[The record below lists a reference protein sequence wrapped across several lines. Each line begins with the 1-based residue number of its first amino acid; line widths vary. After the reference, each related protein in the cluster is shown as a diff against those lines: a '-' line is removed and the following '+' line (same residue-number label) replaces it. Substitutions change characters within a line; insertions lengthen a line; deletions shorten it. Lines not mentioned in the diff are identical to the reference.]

1 MTPSQLGGGG
11 SRWSLSRTFNVGV
24 SVVGVVLFLFLAGE
38 IWENVDA
45 NEILVVQAPKS
56 GTLTWYTT
64 PGIKWQ
70 GFGKLTSYPK
80 RSIYEFACQ
89 EWQETEQTTVDEQ
102 TKKEVTVKV
111 RECVPDK
118 DTRIKIRFNDGGHAF
133 MSGSIQYEMPADAT
147 NLTALHVRFGSP
159 EAIQK
164 QLVETVVNKSI
175 YMVGPLMSSKESYA
189 EKRNALI
196 SLVEDQ
202 VLNGVVQT
210 NQRDD
215 KTKDPITGTEKT
227 VTVVDI
233 VKGADG
239 NPLRQEPG
247 QLSAFGIKPFNFSIK
262 DMPYDDIVEKQIQ
275 QQQQLTMQVQ
285 TSLAEARQAEQ
296 RAVTAAKNGEA
307 DAAKAKWDQEVIKA
321 KEVTAAEQRLRVAEL
336 DAKAAEQGK
345 RKAILE
351 GEGEATKKQLVMNA
365 DGALAQKLD
374 AWVKSQQFYADA
386 IKGYQGNWVPQVV
399 TGSGNGT
406 QSAAGSGAAQLME
419 FFAVKAAKDLALDMN
434 VSGASRTTQ
443 QRGAQTQQ
451 AQNQK

>member
-1 MTPSQLGGGG
+1 MTNT
-11 SRWSLSRTFNVGV
+11 RWSPVRILIVGV
-24 SVVGVVLFLFLAGE
+24 SVVGASLCLGLMGSVL
-38 IWENVDA
+38 ENVDA
-45 NEILVVQAPKS
+45 NEIAVIQSPKS

-70 GFGKLTSYPK
+70 GFGKVTMYPK

-89 EWQETEQTTVDEQ
+89 EWRDVEQTVDNKQ
-102 TKKEVTVKV
+102 VKV

-118 DTRIKIRFNDGGHAF
+118 DTRIKIRFNDGGHAY
-133 MSGSIQYEMPADAT
+133 MSGSIQYEMPLDPT

-210 NQRDD
+210 NQRED
-215 KTKDPITGTEKT
+215 KTKDPITGAEKT

-233 VKGADG
+233 MKGTDG
-239 NPLRQEPG
+239 KPLRQEPG
-247 QLSAFGIKPFNFSIK
+247 QLTAFGIKPFNFSIK

-321 KEVTAAEQRLRVAEL
+321 KFVTEAQQRLDVATL
-336 DAKAAEQGK
+336 DAKAAEQTK
-345 RKAILE
+345 RKLILE
-351 GEGEATKKQLVMNA
+351 GEGEAQKRQLIMTA
-365 DGALAQKLD
+365 DGALDKKL
-374 AWVKSQQFYADA
+374 AAYVETNRLYSEA
-386 IKGYQGNWVPQVV
+386 IKGYQGNWVPSVV
-399 TGSGNGT
+399 MGGQSGNGSQAT
-406 QSAAGSGAAQLME
+406 AGSGAMTLME
-419 FFAVKAAKDLALDMN
+419 LLSIKAARDLGLDMGVAGAAKTAVKK
-434 VSGASRTTQ
+434 
-443 QRGAQTQQ
+443 
-451 AQNQK
+451 